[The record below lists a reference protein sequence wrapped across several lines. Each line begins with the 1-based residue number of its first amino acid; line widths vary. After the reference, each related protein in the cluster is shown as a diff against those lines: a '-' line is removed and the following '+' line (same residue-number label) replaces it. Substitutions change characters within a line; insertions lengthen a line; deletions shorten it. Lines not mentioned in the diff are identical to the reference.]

1 MFQVKGLMFQVKG
14 LVFQVKDMKMYT
26 CILQLHVRLK
36 K

>member
-26 CILQLHVRLK
+26 CILQSYM
-36 K
+36 